1 MDFEWD
7 PKKNER
13 NIAWRG
19 IDFIWAAGI
28 FLGPIVEQI
37 DTRRDYGE
45 TRWIAIGVVE
55 DIELVVVYTW
65 RASRRRIISARK
77 ADEDERERYRQVF
90 PDLRK
95 GPSG

>member
-37 DTRRDYGE
+37 VALPLIRIRNSKCGCY
-45 TRWIAIGVVE
+45 RWRYVE
-55 DIELVVVYTW
+55 V
-65 RASRRRIISARK
+65 AR
-77 ADEDERERYRQVF
+77 QPTVN
-90 PDLRK
+90 
-95 GPSG
+95 PSCQRVAC